1 MYKVFNSD
9 EPITNDEMIPIICE
23 KLNIPDIRYFSDG
36 YHTFDSLYNQR
47 LFLTAALVNAYKDKA
62 WKTKYHEDGEP
73 CFGGDWFLV
82 TIDTPAGAYG
92 YHYRMQYWD
101 MFDCKEIPK
110 AKHWDGYTD
119 EDVDRLLSLN
129 PEER

>member
-1 MYKVFNSD
+1 M
-9 EPITNDEMIPIICE
+9 TNDEMIEEVCN
-23 KLNIPDIRYFSDG
+23 KLGLDDIRWFSDG
-36 YHTFDSLYNQR
+36 HHTFDSLYNQR
-47 LFLTAALVNAYKDKA
+47 LVLTAALVKVYKDKA

-82 TIDTPAGAYG
+82 AIDTPKGEYG

-119 EDVDRLLSLN
+119 KDVDRLLSL
-129 PEER
+129 